1 MLQMIGRSAHSTFR
15 LAKLLSLLQ
24 ENNSNITALRSQY
37 RYFIDTKDEH
47 QLTESEQDC
56 LVSLLEAK
64 VSADSAEAAEAF
76 FLVTPRPGT
85 ISPWSSKATDIVH
98 NSGLDTVDRVERGVA
113 FFVES
118 SESLSMAQ
126 WKTISGLLHDR
137 MIESVFTTED
147 EADRLFMH
155 SASRP
160 LVMIDIISGGRGALE
175 QANTTMGLALAEDE
189 IDYLVDNF
197 STMGRNPS
205 DAELMMFAQA
215 NSEHCRHKIFS
226 ADWVVDGDP
235 QPETLFNMIRNTHSK
250 NPEGVITAYSDNSSV
265 IAGPKSDR
273 FQVDMRTN
281 QYRYQGEEQHIIM
294 KVETHNHPTAISP
307 FPGAATGA
315 GGEIRDEGAT
325 GRGSKP
331 KAGLTGFSVSNLNIP
346 GFEQPWEMPYGKP
359 ARMASA
365 QEIMLDGPL
374 GGAAFNNEFGRP
386 NLCGYFRTYEVAVPS
401 EEGFE
406 VRGYH
411 KPIMV
416 AGGMGTIRPQHV
428 KKNLFE
434 PGVQLIVLGGPAML
448 IGLGGSAASSVSS
461 GSSEESLDF
470 ASVQRGNPEMERR
483 CQEVIDRCVA
493 LDDKNP
499 IIAIHDVGAGG
510 LSNAFPELVDDSHRG
525 GRFDLRLVPNDEPSM
540 SPMEIW
546 CNESQ
551 ERYVLGV
558 APEQVEIFKAIA
570 DRERCPWAIV
580 GEATEELE
588 LRVGDADNDTMPV
601 DMPLSLLLGK
611 PPKMLREVKH
621 IEFHNPEM
629 ELGGIDANAAL
640 ERVLKLPTVAS
651 KNFLITIGDRSVT
664 GLVARDQMVGPWQV
678 PVADCAVTLADHHG
692 YKGEAMAM
700 GERAPIALVDA
711 PASGRM
717 AIGEAITNI
726 AAASIEKL
734 GDIKLSANWMAACGH
749 EGEDALLYDT
759 VKAVGMELCPK
770 LEIAIPVGK
779 DSLSMKTVWQDR
791 DETKSVISP
800 LSLVITAFA
809 PVTDAAK
816 TCTPEL
822 RTDVGDTDLIYIDL
836 GKGYNR
842 LAASAL
848 AQVYNQVGH
857 YAPDLDEPDDL
868 KQFFSAM
875 QQLKQDNII
884 LAYHDR
890 SDGGLIT
897 TLCEMAFAGH
907 CGLDITLSGL
917 GEILPVMFNE
927 ELGAV
932 IQVRHSHVDDALAVL
947 RENDLAHYSHVI
959 GTITEDQQI
968 SVTVNGTK
976 VIDSPR
982 SRLQRFWA
990 ETSYQMQSQRDNPD
1004 CAQEEFDA
1012 LLDNSDPGLHATLS
1026 FDRREHIATS
1036 FIVSGVRP
1044 KIAILREQGV
1054 NGQLEMA
1061 AAFDSAGFTAVDVHM
1076 SDILTGR
1083 TDLNDFKGLV
1093 ACGGFSYGDVLGA
1106 GRGWASTIL
1115 HNATARQQFTDFFNR
1130 KDTFAL
1136 GVCNG
1141 CQMLS
1146 QLKALIPGSDHWPQ
1160 FERNISEQFE
1170 ARFSLVE
1177 IVESPSILLKGM
1189 AGSTMPIAVAH
1200 GEGRAEFASTK
1211 DIDNALVVLR
1221 YVDNYGKPTERYPSN
1236 PNGSPRGI
1244 TALTTTDGRVTIMMP
1259 HPERVT
1265 RTVQHS
1271 WHPDDWGKDGPWLRL
1286 FQNARQWV
1294 G

>member
-160 LVMIDIISGGRGALE
+160 LVMIDIISGGREALE

-265 IAGPKSDR
+265 IAGSKSDR

-809 PVTDAAK
+809 PVTDAEK

-1026 FDRREHIATS
+1026 FDRREHIATP

-1211 DIDNALVVLR
+1211 DIDNALVVMR

-1236 PNGSPRGI
+1236 PNGSARGI

>member
-1 MLQMIGRSAHSTFR
+1 MLQMIGRSAHSAFR

-24 ENNSNITALRSQY
+24 EANSHITGLRSEY
-37 RYFIDTKDEH
+37 RYFIDTKDGH
-47 QLTESEQDC
+47 QLIEAEQG
-56 LVSLLEAK
+56 LLEMLLEAS
-64 VSADSAEAAEAF
+64 VSSDNKPLTDTF

-98 NSGLDTVDRVERGVA
+98 NSGLLTVDRVERGIA
-113 FFVES
+113 FFVETTAP
-118 SESLSMAQ
+118 LSVTQ
-126 WKTISGLLHDR
+126 WQSISALLHDR

-155 SASRP
+155 SESRP
-160 LVMIDIISGGRGALE
+160 LITIDIISGGREALVT
-175 QANTTMGLALAEDE
+175 ANTTMGLALAEDE

-197 STMGRNPS
+197 TTMGRNPS

-235 QPETLFNMIRNTHSK
+235 QPETLFNMIRNTHHK

-281 QYRYQGEEQHIIM
+281 QYRFQGEEQHILM

-365 QEIMLDGPL
+365 HEIMLDGPL

-401 EEGFE
+401 EDGFE

-428 KKNLFE
+428 KKNMFE

-510 LSNAFPELVDDSHRG
+510 LSNAFPELVDDCNRG
-525 GRFDLRLVPNDEPSM
+525 GQFDLRLVPNDEPSM

-551 ERYVLGV
+551 ERYVMGV
-558 APEQVEIFKAIA
+558 ALEDVEIFKAIA

-580 GEATEELE
+580 GEATEELD

-611 PPKMLREVKH
+611 PPKMLRDVKH

-629 ELGGIDANAAL
+629 ELSGIDANAAL
-640 ERVLKLPTVAS
+640 ERVLKLPAVAS
-651 KNFLITIGDRSVT
+651 KSFLITIGDRSIT

-692 YKGEAMAM
+692 FKGEAMAM

-759 VKAVGMELCPK
+759 VRAVGMELCPE

-791 DETKSVISP
+791 EETKSVTSP

-809 PVTDAAK
+809 PVTDAEK
-816 TCTPEL
+816 TCTPQL
-822 RTDVGDTDLIYIDL
+822 RTDLGDTDLIYIDL

-857 YAPDLDEPDDL
+857 YAPDLDEPTDI
-868 KQFFSAM
+868 KHFFSAI
-875 QQLKQDNII
+875 QQLKQDNMI

-907 CGLDITLSGL
+907 CGLDITLTGL
-917 GEILPVMFNE
+917 GDVLPVMFNE

-932 IQVRHSHVDDALAVL
+932 IQVRHSSVDDALAVL

-959 GTITEDQQI
+959 GTVTEAQQI
-968 SVTVNGTK
+968 TVTVNGAK
-976 VIDSPR
+976 VIDAPR
-982 SRLQRFWA
+982 SRLQRHWA
-990 ETSYQMQSQRDNPD
+990 ETSYQMQSQRDNPA

-1012 LLDNSDPGLHATLS
+1012 LLDNADPGLHAELT
-1026 FDRREHIATS
+1026 FDRRDHIATP

-1044 KIAILREQGV
+1044 KVAILREQGV

-1061 AAFDSAGFTAVDVHM
+1061 ASFDSAGFTAVDVHM
-1076 SDILTGR
+1076 SDILSGR
-1083 TDLNDFKGLV
+1083 TNLDDFRGLV

-1115 HNATARQQFTDFFNR
+1115 HNETARQQFSDFFNR
-1130 KDTFAL
+1130 EDTFAL

-1146 QLKALIPGSDHWPQ
+1146 QLKALIPGSEHWPT
-1160 FERNISEQFE
+1160 FERNLSEQFE

-1177 IVESPSILLKGM
+1177 IVESPSILLAGM
-1189 AGSTMPIAVAH
+1189 AGSRMPIAVAH
-1200 GEGRAEFASTK
+1200 GEGRADFLTTDDLDKAH
-1211 DIDNALVVLR
+1211 IAMR
-1221 YVDNYGKPTERYPSN
+1221 YVDNDGKVTERYPNN
-1236 PNGSPRGI
+1236 PNGSPRGV

-1265 RTVQHS
+1265 RTVQYS
-1271 WHPDDWGKDGPWLRL
+1271 WHPDDWGKEGPWLRI
-1286 FQNARQWV
+1286 FHNARKWV

>member
-85 ISPWSSKATDIVH
+85 ISPWSSKATDIVN

-160 LVMIDIISGGRGALE
+160 LVMIDIISGGREALE

-235 QPETLFNMIRNTHSK
+235 QPETLFNMIRNTHNK

-386 NLCGYFRTYEVAVPS
+386 NLCGYFRTYEVAVPF

-927 ELGAV
+927 ELGAI

-1026 FDRREHIATS
+1026 FDRREHIATP

-1211 DIDNALVVLR
+1211 DIDNALVVMR

-1236 PNGSPRGI
+1236 PNGSARGI